1 MDRPA
6 LQVNEQHEPRVSA
19 AKVFAFAKD
28 MLESSR
34 QVRSPLL
41 GIVHICV
48 DVALR
53 GIKLT
58 GWCSH
63 KDMTASSRRVN
74 RLHR

>member
-1 MDRPA
+1 M
-6 LQVNEQHEPRVSA
+6 QVNEQHEPRVSA

-41 GIVHICV
+41 GSVHTCV

-53 GIKLT
+53 GIRLT
-58 GWCSH
+58 EWCPL
-63 KDMTASSRRVN
+63 KDMTESSRRVN
-74 RLHR
+74 SRHR